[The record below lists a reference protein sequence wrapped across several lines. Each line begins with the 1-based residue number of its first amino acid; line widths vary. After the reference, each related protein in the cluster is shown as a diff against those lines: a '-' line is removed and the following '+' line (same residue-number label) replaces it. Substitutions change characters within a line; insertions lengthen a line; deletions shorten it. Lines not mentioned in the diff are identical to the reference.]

1 MLYITELIQEIH
13 KRETTLEYF
22 INIDFLLQVVAVII
36 IQKEKLKIKNFICSS
51 YNQMVVFIT
60 STKTNP

>member
-22 INIDFLLQVVAVII
+22 ISIDFLLQVVALII
-36 IQKEKLKIKNFICSS
+36 TERE
-51 YNQMVVFIT
+51 IT
-60 STKTNP
+60 NKKFLVLFV